1 MATEDTTWRDALIL
15 DAPRIA
21 GVRVR
26 PLSAWH
32 CHVAQLFGVRL
43 GVCDDGNGP
52 TPGDIAN
59 AIAICR
65 SQYRPGSVGV
75 PVAGRWLRLR
85 LRVRW
90 IFRSW
95 RRDAFDLIRYVNA
108 YRRYP
113 EIIRKAEKE
122 STPLGCP
129 PYFANAVDVAARL
142 PSIPLAD
149 CLNMP
154 LLQLYCIRA
163 TLNELDGGP
172 ACGWRTVGDADAIQD
187 GLAQAKAAIDRYN
200 ATREAAHA

>member
-1 MATEDTTWRDALIL
+1 MGNEDTTWRDALIL

-21 GVRVR
+21 GHRVR

-52 TPGDIAN
+52 TPGDIGN

-65 SQYRPGSVGV
+65 SEYRPGRAGV
-75 PVAGRWLRLR
+75 PVAGRWLRTCLR
-85 LRVRW
+85 ARW
-90 IFRSW
+90 LAVSW

-113 EIIRKAEKE
+113 DIVRKADKD

-129 PYFANAVDVAARL
+129 PYWANALDVAARL
-142 PSIPLAD
+142 PSITLAD
-149 CLNMP
+149 ALNMP

-163 TLNELDGGP
+163 TLNELNGGP
-172 ACGWRTVGDADAIQD
+172 ACGWRTAGDADEIKA
-187 GLAQAKAAIDRYN
+187 GLAAAQAAIDRYN
-200 ATREAAHA
+200 ATQGASHG